1 MDSDTICI
9 FALNA
14 SRDFG
19 LEVCSQLGVTLCAH
33 EEREFEDREHKA
45 RPLVNVRNRHV
56 FVIQSLHADDAQSAN
71 DKLVRL
77 LFFIGTLKDAAAAR
91 VTALVPYLCYARKDR
106 KTQADDPVTTQ
117 YVARLFEAAGTDC
130 LVTLDV
136 HNLAAFQN
144 AFRCRTEHLEANPL
158 FVRHFAPL
166 LTDDEVITISPDA
179 GGIKRAE
186 RFRQALGMALQ
197 RPVHAG
203 FAEKY
208 RAKGVV
214 SGELVVGDIDGK
226 IALIIDDLISTGGTI
241 ARVAK
246 VCRERGA
253 KQVFALATHGLF
265 VEPASAVLAGDALDG
280 TIVTNS
286 VPPFR
291 VRDALARSKLQV
303 LDCAPLFADTIRMM
317 RASGAQNDA

>member
-1 MDSDTICI
+1 MNPDTTCI

-19 LEVCSQLGVTLCAH
+19 LEVCRHLGITMCAH

-45 RPLVNVRNRHV
+45 RPLVNVHNKHV

-91 VTALVPYLCYARKDR
+91 VTVLVPYLCYARKDR

-117 YVARLFEAAGTDC
+117 YVARLFEAAGADC
-130 LVTLDV
+130 VVTLDV

-144 AFRCRTEHLEANPL
+144 AFRCRTEHLEANQL
-158 FVRHFAPL
+158 FVRHFAPM
-166 LTDDEVITISPDA
+166 LTSDEVIVISPDA

-186 RFRQALGMALQ
+186 RFRQVLRSELQ
-197 RPVHAG
+197 RQVHAG

-208 RAKGVV
+208 RAQGVV

-241 ARVAK
+241 ARVAN

-253 KQVFALATHGLF
+253 RQVFAVATHGLF

-280 TIVTNS
+280 IVVTNS

-291 VRDALARSKLQV
+291 IRDDLARSKLQV
-303 LDCAPLFADTIRMM
+303 LDCAPLFAETVRMM
-317 RASGAQNDA
+317 CASGT